1 MSSSPAEGPDLDDI
15 LVVVMHPFGNLE
27 VTLRWWIE
35 NGPGPRPFVRPGRVR
50 SRSTGLRLP
59 FSTIP
64 LQYRNTRQA
73 RQAIRE
79 GHVPNPWPA
88 KWRLPSAEEELE
100 ILRNSVGG
108 EEPDELSDEQLGSV
122 IEAYD
127 DLPGAGR
134 HRAV

>member
-1 MSSSPAEGPDLDDI
+1 MSSPADGLDLDDV

-50 SRSTGLRLP
+50 SRSTGRRLP
-59 FSTIP
+59 FGTIP
-64 LQYRNTRQA
+64 LQFRNTRQA
-73 RQAIRE
+73 RQAIRD
-79 GHVPNPWPA
+79 GLVPNPWPG
-88 KWRLPSAEEELE
+88 KWRLPSVEEDTEFV
-100 ILRNSVGG
+100 RRSVR
-108 EEPDELSDEQLGSV
+108 EEFDEVTDEELGSV

-127 DLPGAGR
+127 DPQAGAGK

>member
-1 MSSSPAEGPDLDDI
+1 MPSPAEGLDLDDI
-15 LVVVMHPFGNLE
+15 LVVIMHPFGNLE

-50 SRSTGLRLP
+50 SRSTGQRLP

-64 LQYRNTRQA
+64 LSYRNTRQA

-79 GHVPNPWPA
+79 GHLPNPWPT
-88 KWRLPSAEEELE
+88 KWRLPSAEEEIENMRLA
-100 ILRNSVGG
+100 IG
-108 EEPDELSDEQLGSV
+108 EERDELTDEELGSV
-122 IEAYD
+122 VEAYD
-127 DLPGAGR
+127 DEPPGAGR